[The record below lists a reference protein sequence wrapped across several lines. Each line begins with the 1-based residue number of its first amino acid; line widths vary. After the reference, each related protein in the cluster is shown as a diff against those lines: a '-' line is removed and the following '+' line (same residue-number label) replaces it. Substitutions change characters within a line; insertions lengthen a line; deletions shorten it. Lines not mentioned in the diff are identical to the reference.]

1 MTDSDA
7 GGIRRPEKGPRMPDT
22 PSPMDTMVRLQRRA
36 LRNVADAYRDL
47 LQGGRRAAG
56 RSEELGQITGVL
68 GAVRELV
75 ATSSEPAADFL
86 RNQRALA
93 ETMTSLATAQ
103 RQTADLLELMATNHS
118 AAVSALETL
127 LGPALSMAQG
137 RDTAPPK
144 APQ

>member
-1 MTDSDA
+1 
-7 GGIRRPEKGPRMPDT
+7 MPDT

-47 LQGGRRAAG
+47 LPGGRRAAG
-56 RSEELGQITGVL
+56 RSEELVGQITGVL

-93 ETMTSLATAQ
+93 ETMTNLAIAQ
-103 RQTADLLELMATNHS
+103 RQTADLLEMMATNHS

-127 LGPALSMAQG
+127 LAGVSWLAQS
-137 RDTAPPK
+137 
-144 APQ
+144 

>member
-7 GGIRRPEKGPRMPDT
+7 GGMRRPEKGPRMPDT

-47 LQGGRRAAG
+47 LPGGRRAAG
-56 RSEELGQITGVL
+56 RSEELVGQITGVL

-93 ETMTSLATAQ
+93 ETMTNLAIAQ
-103 RQTADLLELMATNHS
+103 RQTADLLEMMATNHS

-127 LGPALSMAQG
+127 LAGVSWLAQS
-137 RDTAPPK
+137 
-144 APQ
+144 